1 MQRIGFIGLG
11 AMGLPMASNLLKK
24 GFPLTVHD
32 VAADKA
38 VSLVKAGAKPAS
50 SPKDAAA
57 GNDVV
62 MTMLPSSPD
71 VEQAVLRPNGI
82 LEGIREGAVYIDLS
96 TIDPFTTRRVAQV
109 LSGKGVKMLDA
120 PVTKGVQGARDGSLT
135 LLVGGDSEVLESVRD
150 VLLAVGSTILHMGKS
165 GAGSAAKLANNMVLA
180 AIVTATAEAV
190 VFGAKA
196 GVDPARLVAAFEEG
210 SASSRALGT
219 HIKDVALRRR
229 FDAQGFPVHLLM
241 KDLELGL
248 YTAREMGM
256 PLFLP
261 SILHEIY
268 AMLKAKGKGRGFFPE
283 VITVFEEY
291 AGVEARIDG
300 PSEAKAP

>member
-1 MQRIGFIGLG
+1 MKKIGFIGLG
-11 AMGLPMASNLLKK
+11 AMGLPMAGNLLKK

-32 VAADKA
+32 VVADRA
-38 VSLVKAGAKPAS
+38 LSLGKSGARVAS
-50 SPKDAAA
+50 SPKEAAT

-71 VEQAVLRPNGI
+71 VERAVLGPDGI
-82 LEGIREGAVYIDLS
+82 LEGIREGAVYVDLS
-96 TIDPFTTRRVAQV
+96 TIDPITSRRIAQA
-109 LSGKGVKMLDA
+109 LSRKRVKALDA
-120 PVTKGVQGARDGSLT
+120 PVTKGVQGAIDATLT
-135 LLVGGDSEVLESVRD
+135 LLVGGEAEVLEGVRD
-150 VLLAVGSTILHMGKS
+150 VLQAVGKTLLHMG
-165 GAGSAAKLANNMVLA
+165 GTGTGSAAKLANNMVLA

-196 GVDPARLVAAFEEG
+196 GVEPARLVAAIEEG
-210 SASSRALGT
+210 SASSRALNT
-219 HIKDVALRRR
+219 HIREIALKRR
-229 FDAQGFPVHLLM
+229 FDTKGFPVHLLM
-241 KDLELGL
+241 KDLELAL
-248 YTAREMGM
+248 NTAKEMDM

-261 SILHEIY
+261 SVLHEIY

-300 PSEAKAP
+300 PSEGKAS